1 MNVLCLPD
9 ILLLSAVEKS
19 STIHNIIHSVRI
31 FIPPTLTL
39 VSMLSNSTRY
49 HHDFFTV
56 QRRIYSPRRCNGT
69 SSIPSETDTCSLHI
83 RLCAASYTCTLL
95 SWPSP
100 SQSRTDTSLWGRWAH
115 LLVRIPPGCRR
126 EELRLC
132 TILSHSIQKTVPW
145 CYSREGRG
153 GMPWD
158 LLRYRT

>member
-83 RLCAASYTCTLL
+83 RLCAASYTCTLPNKKTNKK
-95 SWPSP
+95 SKRRKNMSVPKYNKEK
-100 SQSRTDTSLWGRWAH
+100 
-115 LLVRIPPGCRR
+115 VRKC
-126 EELRLC
+126 
-132 TILSHSIQKTVPW
+132 S
-145 CYSREGRG
+145 
-153 GMPWD
+153 D
-158 LLRYRT
+158 LLLYDRKIKYRYIVWRRLEMMARHE